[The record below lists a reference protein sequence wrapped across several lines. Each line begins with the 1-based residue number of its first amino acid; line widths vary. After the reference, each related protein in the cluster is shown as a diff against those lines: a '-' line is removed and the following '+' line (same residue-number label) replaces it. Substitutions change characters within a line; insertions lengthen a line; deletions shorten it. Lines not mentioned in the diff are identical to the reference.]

1 MPGTLVTP
9 EMTQRAPGR
18 TDVGPARA
26 GAPDLVIR
34 SLTLTNF
41 MAHASTTMELAPGLN
56 VLCGPNNTGKSA
68 VVEALRCL
76 SQNPAPRH
84 VIRHGAK
91 EARVEVLLDGG
102 WRVAWIRRKA
112 YALYEIL
119 APGADEPQVFA
130 KMGRGKVPEDVA
142 ELLKMA
148 PVSFEKGESV
158 DVHLGDQRH
167 PIFLLD
173 QPGSLL
179 ADFLASSTESAHL
192 MAMQD
197 LLREKTR
204 RAKISQGNLEKVTTR
219 LRAGLDRL
227 APLPDLSH
235 ALELLRDAG
244 RDLEARSAAVP
255 RLEARLSVLERATA
269 QAAGLTRRVAG
280 LSALAAPP
288 PLAPSAT
295 VCASLEAVED
305 AGQRIKRVKASL
317 ARLSELCAPPA
328 LSPSGQLAGAL
339 AHLEGLNG
347 RMRSVRASLDQLRA
361 LADPPAL
368 SPVAELARDS
378 EQLGRLRALKSRA
391 ASRLDSLSALAA
403 PPELGEPAPLA
414 GMLESMQAVS
424 ARIAK
429 GKAWLGEREVT
440 LADKAAAIAARL
452 AELGE
457 CPLCGSGLDPEKFLR
472 KAGGHGTS

>member
-1 MPGTLVTP
+1 
-9 EMTQRAPGR
+9 
-18 TDVGPARA
+18 
-26 GAPDLVIR
+26 VIR

-119 APGADEPQVFA
+119 APGAAEPQVFA
-130 KMGRGKVPEDVA
+130 KMGRGKVPEEVA

-204 RAKISQGNLEKVTTR
+204 RAKISQGNLEKATAR
-219 LRAGLDRL
+219 LRDGLDRL
-227 APLPDLSH
+227 APLPELSH
-235 ALELLRDAG
+235 SLELLRETG

-255 RLEARLSVLERATA
+255 QLEERLSALERAKA

-280 LSALAAPP
+280 LSGLSTPPALAPA
-288 PLAPSAT
+288 AT
-295 VCASLEAVED
+295 LCASLAAVED
-305 AGQRIKRVKASL
+305 AGQRITRVKATL
-317 ARLSELCAPPA
+317 ARLSELCEPPA
-328 LSPSGQLAGAL
+328 LSPAGQLAGSL
-339 AHLEGLNG
+339 GRLEGLNA
-347 RMRSVRASLDQLRA
+347 RTRSVRAALEKLRA
-361 LADPPAL
+361 LAEPPAL
-368 SPVAELARDS
+368 SPVAGLARDAQ
-378 EQLGRLRALKSRA
+378 QLSRLRALKNRA
-391 ASRLDSLSALAA
+391 ASRHGALSSLAS
-403 PPELGEPAPLA
+403 PPELGDPAPLA
-414 GMLESMQAVS
+414 GLLESMQAVS

-429 GKAWLGEREVT
+429 GRAWLAERERV
-440 LADKAAAIAARL
+440 LADTSAAIAARL

-457 CPLCGSGLDPEKFLR
+457 CPLCGSGLDPEKFLK

>member
-1 MPGTLVTP
+1 
-9 EMTQRAPGR
+9 
-18 TDVGPARA
+18 
-26 GAPDLVIR
+26 
-34 SLTLTNF
+34 

-119 APGADEPQVFA
+119 APGAAEPQVFA
-130 KMGRGKVPEDVA
+130 KMGRGKVPEEVA

-148 PVSFEKGESV
+148 PVSFEKGEAV

-204 RAKISQGNLEKVTTR
+204 RAKIAQGNLEKATQQA
-219 LRAGLDRL
+219 RAGLDRL
-227 APLPDLSH
+227 APLPELSH
-235 ALELLRDAG
+235 ALECLRETG
-244 RDLEARSAAVP
+244 RDLEARSSAVP
-255 RLEARLSVLERATA
+255 HLEKRLSVLERATA
-269 QAAGLTRRVAG
+269 QARALTRRVDG

-288 PLAPSAT
+288 PLAPSA
-295 VCASLEAVED
+295 SLCESLAAVRD
-305 AGQRIKRVKASL
+305 AARRITRVRASL
-317 ARLSELCAPPA
+317 ARLSELSAPPA
-328 LSPSGQLAGAL
+328 LSPSGHLAVSLARLESLGA
-339 AHLEGLNG
+339 
-347 RMRSVRASLDQLRA
+347 RMRSVRASLDRLRA

-368 SPVAELARDS
+368 SPVVSLARDA
-378 EQLGRLRALKSRA
+378 ERIGRLAALKTRA
-391 ASRLDSLSALAA
+391 ASRVESLSPLAA
-403 PPELGEPAPLA
+403 PPVLGDPAPLA
-414 GMLESMQAVS
+414 GLLESMQAVS
-424 ARIAK
+424 ARIDK
-429 GKAWLGEREVT
+429 GRAWLAEREGV

-472 KAGGHGTS
+472 KAGGHGTA

>member
-1 MPGTLVTP
+1 M
-9 EMTQRAPGR
+9 
-18 TDVGPARA
+18 
-26 GAPDLVIR
+26 IR

-102 WRVAWIRRKA
+102 WRVAWVRRKA
-112 YALYEIL
+112 YALYEIF

-130 KMGRGKVPEDVA
+130 KMGRGKVPEEVA

-148 PVSFEKGESV
+148 PVSFEKGEAV

-204 RAKISQGNLEKVTTR
+204 RAKISQGNLEKATAR
-219 LRAGLDRL
+219 LRDGLDRL
-227 APLPDLSH
+227 APLPELSH
-235 ALELLRDAG
+235 ALELLREEG
-244 RDLEARSAAVP
+244 RDLEARSAEVP
-255 RLEARLSVLERATA
+255 KLEARLSGLERAKT
-269 QAAGLTRRVAG
+269 QVAGLTRRVAG
-280 LSALAAPP
+280 LSGLAAPP
-288 PLAPSAT
+288 PLAPSAPLG
-295 VCASLEAVED
+295 ASLAALKD
-305 AGQRIKRVKASL
+305 AGQRIRRVKATLSRLAGLSTPPELSPAGQLAGSL
-317 ARLSELCAPPA
+317 ARL
-328 LSPSGQLAGAL
+328 
-339 AHLEGLNG
+339 EGLHG
-347 RMRSVRASLDQLRA
+347 RARSVRVSLDHLRT
-361 LADPPAL
+361 LAEPPAL
-368 SPVAELARDS
+368 SPVAGLARDS
-378 EQLGRLRALKSRA
+378 AQIDRLRALKGRAESRQ
-391 ASRLDSLSALAA
+391 RTLSALAA
-403 PPELGEPAPLA
+403 PPELGDPAPLA
-414 GMLESMQAVS
+414 GLLESMQAVS

-429 GKAWLGEREVT
+429 GRAWLAGREGV

-457 CPLCGSGLDPEKFLR
+457 CPLCGSGLDPEKFLK